1 MIRRGEPEDLDAITR
16 VERLASVLFA
26 PYGLAERLSE
36 LVTPRETVEEGLAAG
51 LVWVAEEEPSRE
63 IVGFALASPG
73 GADLHLDE
81 IDVIPSRLRRGIGT
95 RLLEVVLAEGRARGA
110 ERLTLLTVDFVP
122 WTLGFYA
129 RHGFRV
135 LSRAELDA
143 RLRRELS
150 LEEGDRGRPEQRSFD
165 GRIVVARSLRP

>member
-1 MIRRGEPEDLDAITR
+1 MLSR
-16 VERLASVLFA
+16 LFA
-26 PYGLAERLSE
+26 IVALLALNAFF
-36 LVTPRETVEEGLAAG
+36 VAVE
-51 LVWVAEEEPSRE
+51 
-63 IVGFALASPG
+63 FALG
-73 GADLHLDE
+73 TQRLYDFLHANPAVE
-81 IDVIPSRLRRGIGT
+81 
-95 RLLEVVLAEGRARGA
+95 
-110 ERLTLLTVDFVP
+110 LLTVDFVP

-165 GRIVVARSLRP
+165 GRIVAARSLRP